1 MRLFPSPVK
10 NVSVTDLALSAD
22 HPDYRMLFRQ
32 HVSRPAA
39 GKARALLEGVRLDE
53 DTIAACSS
61 AHPKNDEEIVQD
73 GLIRWTGGKG
83 RQPPTWG
90 VLLDAMEYA
99 NIAQQH
105 ARHLREKLGI

>member
-1 MRLFPSPVK
+1 MSVK
-10 NVSVTDLALSAD
+10 GLALSAD

-39 GKARALLEGVRLDE
+39 GRVKALLEGVRLDE
-53 DTIAACSS
+53 ATIAACFS
-61 AHPKNDEEIVQD
+61 AHPLDDEEIVQD

-105 ARHLREKLGI
+105 VMQLRSKLGI